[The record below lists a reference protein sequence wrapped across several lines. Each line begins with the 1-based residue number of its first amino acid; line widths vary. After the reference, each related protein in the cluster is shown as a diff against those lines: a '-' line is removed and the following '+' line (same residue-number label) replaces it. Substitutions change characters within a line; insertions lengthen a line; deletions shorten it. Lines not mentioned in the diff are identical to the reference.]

1 MILLLGIDDTDDDS
15 SRGTGYQA
23 RRLGHTIQ
31 ENGLGELRAVT
42 RHQLLID
49 SRIDY
54 TSRNSSACLVLQT
67 TEGPVPSLIDLAR
80 SELVAHCAPGSKVGI
95 CLSEP
100 SAIDDAI
107 REFGRAAKDEVLFS
121 DAALSLGKKREI
133 HIESIKGS
141 GEGVIGALA
150 AVGLHVSGNDGR
162 FVWLPKLRDLD
173 GRYSV
178 ADLTELLDVQVETI
192 SGDVLPPSA
201 EIEVLEWM
209 RPILREGRAILLAE
223 EENVDGEIGWRFAD
237 KPTVKA
243 LSN

>member
-1 MILLLGIDDTDDDS
+1 VILLLGIDDTDDES

-23 RRLGHTIQ
+23 RRLGHAIQ
-31 ENGLGELRAVT
+31 DNGLGELRAVT
-42 RHQLLID
+42 RHQLLVD

-54 TSRNSSACLVLQT
+54 TSRNSSACLLLQT
-67 TEGPVPSLIDLAR
+67 TEDHIPSLIDLAR

-95 CLSEP
+95 CLAEL
-100 SAIDDAI
+100 SAVDDAI
-107 REFGRAAKDEVLFS
+107 RVFGRATKHEVLFA
-121 DAALSLGKKREI
+121 DAARSLGRESEI

-150 AVGLHVSGNDGR
+150 AVGLHASGDDGR

-173 GRYSV
+173 GKYTI
-178 ADLTELLDVQVETI
+178 AGLTDLLDVQVETI
-192 SGDVLPPSA
+192 SGDALPPSA
-201 EIEVLEWM
+201 EIEALEWM

>member
-1 MILLLGIDDTDDDS
+1 VILLLGIDDTDDDS

-23 RRLGHTIQ
+23 RRLGNAIQ

-42 RHQLLID
+42 RHQLLVD

-67 TEGPVPSLIDLAR
+67 TEDQVPSLIDLAR

-100 SAIDDAI
+100 SAVDDAI
-107 REFGRAAKDEVLFS
+107 REFGRAAKDEVLFA

-133 HIESIKGS
+133 HIECIKGS

-150 AVGLHVSGNDGR
+150 AIGLHASGDDGR

-173 GRYSV
+173 RSYTV
-178 ADLTELLDVQVETI
+178 AELGKLLNVQVETI
-192 SGDVLPPSA
+192 SGDALPPLA
-201 EIEVLEWM
+201 EIKAEEWM
-209 RPILREGRAILLAE
+209 RPILRQGRAILLAE
-223 EENVDGEIGWRFAD
+223 KENVDGEIGWRFAD

>member
-1 MILLLGIDDTDDDS
+1 MILFLGIDDTDDES

-23 RRLGHTIQ
+23 RRLGHAIQ

-54 TSRNSSACLVLQT
+54 TSRNSSACLVLET
-67 TEGPVPSLIDLAR
+67 TEDQVPSLIDLAR
-80 SELVAHCAPGSKVGI
+80 SGLEAHCAPDSKVGI
-95 CLSEP
+95 CIAEP
-100 SAIDDAI
+100 SAVDDAI
-107 REFGRAAKDEVLFS
+107 REYGRAAKDKVLFA
-121 DAALSLGKKREI
+121 DAARSLGKEREI

-150 AVGLHVSGNDGR
+150 AIGLHATGNDGR
-162 FVWLPKLRDLD
+162 FVWLPKLRELD

-178 ADLTELLDVQVETI
+178 ADLTELLDVEVEMI

-201 EIEVLEWM
+201 EIVALEWM

-223 EENVDGEIGWRFAD
+223 EENIDGEIGWRFAE

-243 LSN
+243 LSD

>member
-23 RRLGHTIQ
+23 RRLGHAIQ

-42 RHQLLID
+42 RHQLLVD

-54 TSRNSSACLVLQT
+54 TSRNSSACLVLET
-67 TEGPVPSLIDLAR
+67 TEGHIPSLIDLAR

-95 CLSEP
+95 CLAEP
-100 SAIDDAI
+100 SAVDNAI
-107 REFGRAAKDEVLFS
+107 REFGRAAKDKVLFA
-121 DAALSLGKKREI
+121 DAARSLGKKREI

-150 AVGLHVSGNDGR
+150 AVGLHASGNDGR

-178 ADLTELLDVQVETI
+178 ADLTELLDVHVEMI
-192 SGDVLPPSA
+192 SGVVLPPSA
-201 EIEVLEWM
+201 EIEAVEWM

-223 EENVDGEIGWRFAD
+223 KENIDGEIGWRFAD
-237 KPTVKA
+237 KSTVKA
-243 LSN
+243 FSN

>member
-23 RRLGHTIQ
+23 RRLGHAIE

-49 SRIDY
+49 SHIDY
-54 TSRNSSACLVLQT
+54 TSRNSSACLVLET
-67 TEGPVPSLIDLAR
+67 IEGRIPSLIDLAR
-80 SELVAHCAPGSKVGI
+80 SELEAHCAPVSKVGI
-95 CLSEP
+95 CLAEP
-100 SAIDDAI
+100 SAVDDAI
-107 REFGRAAKDEVLFS
+107 REFGRAAKDKVLFA
-121 DAALSLGKKREI
+121 DEARSLGKEREI

-141 GEGVIGALA
+141 GAGVIGALA
-150 AVGLHVSGNDGR
+150 AIGLHASGGDGR
-162 FVWLPKLRDLD
+162 FVWLPKLRDLH

-178 ADLTELLDVQVETI
+178 AELTKFLDVQVETI
-192 SGDVLPPSA
+192 SGDALPPSA
-201 EIEVLEWM
+201 EIQALEWM
-209 RPILREGRAILLAE
+209 RPILREGCAIILAE
-223 EENVDGEIGWRFAD
+223 KENVDGEIGWRFAD